1 MDDATTPNAAG
12 SYRVLARKYRPSTF
26 ADLIGQDAMVRTIS
40 NAFESGRIPQA
51 WVLTGVRGVGKT
63 TTARILAR
71 ALNYE
76 LPDGSIT
83 GPTIDMPTLGVHC
96 QAIMESRHLDV
107 IEMDAASH
115 NGVEDV
121 RAINEAIRYAP
132 VSARY
137 KVYILDEVHM
147 LSGAAF
153 NALLKT
159 LEEPPAHAKF
169 VFATTEIR
177 KVPITVL
184 SRCQRFDLR
193 RVDAALLVKHL
204 QGIAEKEAITTEPE
218 ALGLIARAAEGS
230 VRDAL
235 SLLDQAIAHAAG
247 PVRAEDVRGMLGLA
261 DRTKIIDLFEALM
274 RADLPRALQEVR
286 EQYDAGADPAMVLG
300 DLAEF
305 THFVT
310 RVKIVPALADD
321 VSLTEAER
329 TRGRVFA
336 AKLSMRVLA
345 RTWQMLLKG
354 IEEVAAAGR
363 PLAAAEMVLVRIAY
377 AADLPTPDEVIRSLG
392 DGARGNGAS
401 AAAPGGPPSPQTEMS
416 ARAEAPR
423 APDMPRGGP
432 RAALATAPAE
442 LPATRAG
449 GARRRGQCRRAG
461 AAKLRGARRARRR
474 KARPRAQERARARR
488 AAGAVRGRPAR
499 IQSRTERAEVAH
511 WRAVE
516 KTCRL
521 DRAALDGDRVR
532 RARPAEPLYA
542 SADAQSRAERRR
554 ARRPVGAGGAD
565 PISRRRDRRCANAG
579 RHGRGGGCRS
589 RRGGGDPR
597 TRNDDDERQP
607 LPASC
612 ARRPPPLAGEESAQR
627 AGDNAKAGQER
638 HGARPNVEVIPIAR
652 ISVSDGEHPTKDQAR
667 ANGTAPQKQADR
679 YRGNSK
685 RRSNKNKETEKWLGG
700 PVDGLACF
708 FLALFSSPI
717 FLVPGFPAF
726 GCCGRDAYPNHV
738 VPLDVWMRFD
748 HAHAVMDQQR
758 KKDRDAH
765 RHYELTRQDHR
776 ICPNDL
782 RILSYKIKGC
792 NI

>member
-1 MDDATTPNAAG
+1 MNDLTTPIG

-76 LPDGSIT
+76 LPDGSVT
-83 GPTIDMPTLGVHC
+83 GPTIDMPVLGVHC

-193 RVDAALLVKHL
+193 RIDAALLVKHL
-204 QGIAEKEAITTEPE
+204 QGIAEKETITAEPE
-218 ALGLIARAAEGS
+218 ALGLIARASEGS

-247 PVRAEDVRGMLGLA
+247 PVRAEDVRQMLGLA

-274 RADLPRALQEVR
+274 RADLARALQEVR

-329 TRGRVFA
+329 TRGRGFA

-363 PLAAAEMVLVRIAY
+363 PLAAAEMVLVRVAY

-392 DGARGNGAS
+392 DTSRGNGVS
-401 AAAPGGPPSPQTEMS
+401 AAPAGQSSP
-416 ARAEAPR
+416 RADVSPRGEAPR
-423 APDMPRGGP
+423 SSDLPRGGT
-432 RAALATAPAE
+432 RAALATMPAE
-442 LPATRAG
+442 LPVSEPM
-449 GARRRGQCRRAG
+449 ARSEEMTV
-461 AAKLRGARRARRR
+461 AARTL
-474 KARPRAQERARARR
+474 
-488 AAGAVRGRPAR
+488 
-499 IQSRTERAEVAH
+499 QSFEELIAL
-511 WRAVE
+511 AVE
-516 KTCRL
+516 KRDLGVKAALERDVRL
-521 DRAALDGDRVR
+521 VRFEDGRLEFSLESSAQKSLTGELSRKLADWTGRRWMVIVSAEAGQPSLYTQAQTRKAELKDGVRGDPLVQAVLTRFPGAEIVDVRTPAGTAALDELPLDAPGD
-532 RARPAEPLYA
+532 
-542 SADAQSRAERRR
+542 
-554 ARRPVGAGGAD
+554 
-565 PISRRRDRRCANAG
+565 AG
-579 RHGRGGGCRS
+579 RA
-589 RRGGGDPR
+589 
-597 TRNDDDERQP
+597 DDE
-607 LPASC
+607 A
-612 ARRPPPLAGEESAQR
+612 
-627 AGDNAKAGQER
+627 
-638 HGARPNVEVIPIAR
+638 
-652 ISVSDGEHPTKDQAR
+652 
-667 ANGTAPQKQADR
+667 
-679 YRGNSK
+679 
-685 RRSNKNKETEKWLGG
+685 
-700 PVDGLACF
+700 
-708 FLALFSSPI
+708 
-717 FLVPGFPAF
+717 
-726 GCCGRDAYPNHV
+726 
-738 VPLDVWMRFD
+738 
-748 HAHAVMDQQR
+748 
-758 KKDRDAH
+758 
-765 RHYELTRQDHR
+765 
-776 ICPNDL
+776 
-782 RILSYKIKGC
+782 
-792 NI
+792 